1 METFSKICIAISV
14 VVIVLILLRIILWIR
29 SRLLTRRILGNMRMD
44 IGSKKQIGELLHAN
58 FFPTCVFCRP
68 RFPVPGNS
76 GAIAEIDHIVVNRG
90 GILLISVCPFSGTI
104 ENPFH
109 GDWRQFYMQNI
120 VQFRNP
126 LDRNGANARVLNALL
141 KREKLYNIPISGI
154 AVFPDNR
161 TRFKNRIEQVMTV
174 NRLVSYIKDMN
185 KSRFLSGGE
194 IRRTI
199 RALRKCC
206 LPVSTGGAKQNHPQ

>member
-1 METFSKICIAISV
+1 METISKICVAISV
-14 VVIVLILLRIILWIR
+14 IVISLILLRTAFWIR
-29 SRLLTRRILGNMRMD
+29 SRVLSCRILGSMRMD
-44 IGSKKQIGELLHAN
+44 IGCKRQIGELLHAN
-58 FFPTCVFCRP
+58 FLSFCIFSRP

-76 GAIAEIDHIVVNRG
+76 DAAIEIDHIVVNRG
-90 GILLISVCPFSGTI
+90 GILLISVCPFSGTV

-109 GDWRQFYMQNI
+109 GDWRQFYRQEI

-154 AVFPDNR
+154 AVFPDHR

-174 NRLVSYIKDMN
+174 NRLIPYIKDMN
-185 KSRFLSGGE
+185 KSRFLSEGE
-194 IRRTI
+194 IRRTV

-206 LPVSTGGAKQNHPQ
+206 LPASPGREKEKKSL